1 MNKIFKINFTSNDK
15 KFNLEWT
22 TACEDDDAEIIRLCK
37 CLIELSRKGESQK
50 IDFDSISAR
59 RQWEDGEHETIINV
73 FYEENQIVFFTAVY
87 NCVTFNFEYVSEV
100 IPA

>member
-1 MNKIFKINFTSNDK
+1 MYNYIISCSRNEIDRKYEWSNS
-15 KFNLEWT
+15 
-22 TACEDDDAEIIRLCK
+22 DDAEIIRLLK
-37 CLIELSRKGESQK
+37 KLIEMSRAKEILT
-50 IDFDSISAR
+50 IDYDSISAR

-87 NCVTFNFEYVSEV
+87 NCVTFNFDYVSDV